1 MNDKELAEF
10 LKYISPFEI
19 YIVNRENELECLKC
33 PFEVVLKEDISFL
46 RKHQVVFVEL
56 VKVTRD
62 LKTVFI
68 IRGKAFFAF
77 HFYIP
82 DINKR

>member
-10 LKYISPFEI
+10 LKEMSPKEL
-19 YIVNRENELECLKC
+19 YIVNHNNELEILIC
-33 PFEVVLKEDISFL
+33 PFEVILKEDISFL

-56 VKVTRD
+56 IKVTRD

-68 IRGKAFFAF
+68 IQGKAFFAI

-82 DINKR
+82 SINKR